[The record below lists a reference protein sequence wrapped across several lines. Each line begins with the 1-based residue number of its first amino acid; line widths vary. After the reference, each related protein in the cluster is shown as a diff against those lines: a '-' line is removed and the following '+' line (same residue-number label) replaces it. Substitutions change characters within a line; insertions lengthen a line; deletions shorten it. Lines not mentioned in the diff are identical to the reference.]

1 MKRKLTILGCIA
13 ACFVVSARA
22 QAPEEYARFREDAG
36 EASVLYRGR
45 LATRYTMVHNG
56 HPYWS
61 TPDFLPGS
69 VVYNEKTYDGV
80 LLNIDA
86 RSQQVL
92 VKYAPDYPAVQLP
105 REEVPEFTI
114 GNTRWINPQAMGYTA
129 PEGFFEVLADRGPVL
144 ALRRVGKRIKQSPE
158 NRNGKFIG
166 YWDPDYNMN
175 AINYFEFR
183 EAYYLLQNG
192 KCSKAGRRRVM
203 RYVDGSY

>member
-1 MKRKLTILGCIA
+1 M
-13 ACFVVSARA
+13 
-22 QAPEEYARFREDAG
+22 
-36 EASVLYRGR
+36 
-45 LATRYTMVHNG
+45 
-56 HPYWS
+56 
-61 TPDFLPGS
+61 
-69 VVYNEKTYDGV
+69 
-80 LLNIDA
+80 
-86 RSQQVL
+86 
-92 VKYAPDYPAVQLP
+92 
-105 REEVPEFTI
+105 PEFTI